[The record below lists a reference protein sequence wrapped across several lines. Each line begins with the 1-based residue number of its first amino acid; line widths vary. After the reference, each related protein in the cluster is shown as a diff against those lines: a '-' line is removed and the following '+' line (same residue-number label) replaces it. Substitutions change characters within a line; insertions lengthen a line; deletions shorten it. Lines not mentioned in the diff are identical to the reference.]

1 VIIGIDASRA
11 VTHQRTGTEAYAYF
25 LLRALIPLAAAQNH
39 ALRLYFNQPPPP
51 HLLPKAD
58 HVEIVIMPFPR
69 LWTHVRLAYE
79 LHRRPP
85 DVFFTPAHV
94 IPFTYRGPSAATI
107 HDLGY
112 HHFPQTHPRRQLAY
126 LRWATRHNGRIARLI
141 FADSQATKD
150 DLVRLEGLS
159 PDKIHVVY
167 PGLDPSLAPVTD
179 EGKITAVLRQYA
191 ITPPYLLFISTLQP
205 RKNLVRLIRAYTAA
219 NLPYP
224 LVLAGKTGWLS
235 DPIREEIVNSQW
247 SIANGQ
253 PFEIRNP
260 KSEILLPGFVADA
273 DKAALLSGATAF
285 LYPSLYEGFG
295 FPLLEA
301 QACGAPVLAANT
313 SSLPEIAGDSA
324 LLVDPLDET
333 ALAAALQR
341 LVSDETLRQSLVA
354 RGLEN
359 VKRFS
364 WEKTAVQILSLL
376 HTHFTLHKSQVTSH
390 NS

>member
-1 VIIGIDASRA
+1 MIIGIDASRA
-11 VTHQRTGTEAYAYF
+11 VTTQRTGTEAYAYF
-25 LLRALIPLAAAQNH
+25 LLRALIPLAAAHNH
-39 ALRLYFNQPPPP
+39 TLRLYFNQPPPP
-51 HLLPKAD
+51 DLLPAAD
-58 HVEIVIMPFPR
+58 HVEPVVMPFPR

-94 IPFTYRGPSAATI
+94 IPLTYRGPSAATI

-112 HHFPQTHPRRQLAY
+112 YHFPQAHPRRQLAY
-126 LRWATRHNGRIARLI
+126 LRWSTRHNGRTARLI
-141 FADSQATKD
+141 FADSQATQD
-150 DLVRLEGLS
+150 DLVRLEGLP

-167 PGLDPSLAPVTD
+167 PGLDPALAPVTD
-179 EGKITAVLRQYA
+179 EREVNAVLQRYA

-205 RKNLVRLIRAYTAA
+205 RKNLVRLIRAYRAA
-219 NLPYP
+219 NLPHQ

-235 DPIREEIVNSQW
+235 DPIREEIANSQP
-247 SIANGQ
+247 S
-253 PFEIRNP
+253 EIRNP
-260 KSEILLPGFVADA
+260 KSKILLPGFVADA

-301 QACGAPVLAANT
+301 QACGVPVLAANT
-313 SSLPEIAGDSA
+313 SSLPEIAGDAA

-333 ALAAALQR
+333 ALTAALQR
-341 LVSDETLRQSLVA
+341 LVSDQPLRQTLIA

-364 WEKTAVQILSLL
+364 WEATAVQTLTLL
-376 HTHFTLHKSQVTSH
+376 QSHFTIHHSQFTVH